1 MTNKIKLKPCP
12 FCGSTD
18 PFKFTCSTV
27 GSDEKKIRLLLLEL
41 QDEGAAS
48 TK

>member
-1 MTNKIKLKPCP
+1 MDKIKLKPYP

-18 PFKFTCSTV
+18 PFMFTCSTC

-41 QDEGAAS
+41 QDKRATGI
-48 TK
+48 K